1 MSWDLSSKDWE
12 ARLRGGKSLIPA
24 LPLYKDEAAKAVA
37 VFNNLHLPDVPN
49 QPFMKEAA
57 GDWMREIV
65 AALFGSYDE
74 EKQERYIRELF
85 LLVPKKNSKTTNG
98 AALMVT
104 AMLLSKRPRAEFL
117 LVAPTHEVANLAF
130 NQAVGMI
137 ECDEILKTKCYIQE
151 HIKRITYRPTGAFLK
166 VKSFDTKVVTGSKP
180 SGVLL
185 DELHVIAESHDAD
198 RVIGQLRGGLVSQPE
213 GFLVTITTQSER
225 APAGVFKSELLKAR
239 KVRDGHLKAPILPV
253 IYEFPKK
260 VDWRDSKNWWMVTPN
275 NGKSIS
281 VDRLIPDFQQAESAG
296 EEELRRWASQH
307 LNIEIGLALR
317 SDRWVGADFWE
328 NVESN
333 LSGLKELLDRSEI
346 VDVGIDG
353 GGLDDLLGLAVIG
366 RCFKTKKWLHW
377 SKCWAHQSVLTRR
390 KSESHRF
397 NDFIKDGDLVLVD
410 NIGEDIAELA
420 DIIYDIEDCGILDRI
435 GVDPHGLGGIL
446 DKLIE
451 KEIPQ
456 NKIVGISQGWKL
468 TGAIKTLE
476 RKLAEKS
483 LIHCGQPLMAWCVSN
498 AKVEPRGNAIL
509 ITKQAS
515 GTAKI
520 DPLMATLN
528 AVSLI
533 SLNPESQGNF
543 NDFLADPL
551 RI

>member
-1 MSWDLSSKDWE
+1 MTWDLYCKDWE
-12 ARLRGGKSLIPA
+12 TRIKAGKSLIPA
-24 LPLYKDEAAKAVA
+24 LPLYKDEAERAVK
-37 VFNNLHLPDVPN
+37 VFNNLRLPDVPQ
-49 QPFMKEAA
+49 QPHLKDAA
-57 GDWMREIV
+57 GDWMRDIV
-65 AALFGSYDE
+65 AALFGSYDA

-104 AMLLSKRPRAEFL
+104 AMLLSQRPRAEFL

-130 NQAVGMI
+130 SQAVGMI
-137 ECDEILKTKCYIQE
+137 ECDEVLKTKCYIQE

-185 DELHVIAESHDAD
+185 DELHVISESGDAD
-198 RVIGQLRGGLVSQPE
+198 RVIGQLRGGLISQPE

-225 APAGVFKSELLKAR
+225 SPAGVFKSELLKAR
-239 KVRDGHLKAPILPV
+239 KVRDGELKAPILPV
-253 IYEFPKK
+253 LYEFPNS

-281 VDRLIPDFQQAESAG
+281 VDRLIPDYEQAMSSG
-296 EEELRRWASQH
+296 EDELRRWASQH

-317 SDRWVGADFWE
+317 SDRWAGADFWE
-328 NVESN
+328 IAESG
-333 LSGLKELLDRSEI
+333 LSGLKELLDRSEV

-353 GGLDDLLGLAVIG
+353 GGLDDLLGLSVVG
-366 RCFKTKKWLHW
+366 RCKETKRWLHW
-377 SKCWAHQSVLTRR
+377 VKAWAHDSVLRR
-390 KSESHRF
+390 YKNQSMRF
-397 NDFIKDGDLVLVD
+397 QDFINDGHLVLVE
-410 NIGEDIAELA
+410 NIGDDIAELA
-420 DIIYDIEDCGILDRI
+420 NIIYDIEDSGLLDKI
-435 GVDPHGLGGIL
+435 GLDPHGLGSIL
-446 DKLIE
+446 DVLSE
-451 KEIPQ
+451 KGIPQ
-456 NKIVGISQGWKL
+456 EKIIGISQGWKL

-476 RKLAEKS
+476 RKLAERAF
-483 LIHCGQPLMAWCVSN
+483 IHCGQPLMTWSVGN

-520 DPLMATLN
+520 DPLMATFN
-528 AVSLI
+528 AVSLM

-543 NDFLADPL
+543 ADFIADPL